1 MVEKDYRK
9 IKVTEYHKR
18 AEDNK
23 KVVIML
29 IMNDTRMFLKYEQ
42 DFITNQL
49 IFRMK
54 ILFQDFTYNR
64 IIYHVCMDFYYEC

>member
-54 ILFQDFTYNR
+54 ILFQDFIYNR
-64 IIYHVCMDFYYEC
+64 IIYHVCMDF

>member
-64 IIYHVCMDFYYEC
+64 IIYHVCMDF